1 MNIRGPSGICLYAG
15 AANQATLAYSPDTN
29 APDLAIATVGYVK
42 NKVKGYTG
50 NLSVIS
56 AVEWTG
62 TVLRKKTA
70 TWKMKDGLLT
80 EEPTESGWQTI
91 DTPVVY
97 P

>member
-1 MNIRGPSGICLYAG
+1 MAIDGSSGVNINAG
-15 AANQATLAYSPDTN
+15 AANGATLSYSPDTN
-29 APDLAIATVGYVK
+29 APNLAIATVGYVK
-42 NKVKGYTG
+42 DKVKGYTG

-62 TVLRKKTA
+62 TVLRKKTS

-80 EEPTESGWQTI
+80 EAPTESAWQTI